1 MVKRVKYGHVK
12 VEDAGEVIRL
22 HVGNVYRDLSV
33 SYARILAGI
42 IKNAADRLEQNLTQE
57 ELGKKVGVKRSQIC
71 KLESGKSS
79 ITLSTMSRVFQ
90 ALGITTATLDLGIG
104 GKVALW

>member
-33 SYARILAGI
+33 SYARILAGHR
-42 IKNAADRLEQNLTQE
+42 KSE
-57 ELGKKVGVKRSQIC
+57 ENSQSQKQGLC
-71 KLESGKSS
+71 CNVWRK
-79 ITLSTMSRVFQ
+79 
-90 ALGITTATLDLGIG
+90 
-104 GKVALW
+104 

>member
-33 SYARILAGI
+33 SYARILA
-42 IKNAADRLEQNLTQE
+42 ADRLEQKQ
-57 ELGKKVGVKRSQIC
+57 K
-71 KLESGKSS
+71 
-79 ITLSTMSRVFQ
+79 
-90 ALGITTATLDLGIG
+90 G
-104 GKVALW
+104 GEHAKED

>member
-22 HVGNVYRDLSV
+22 HVGNAYRDLSV

-42 IKNAADRLEQNLTQE
+42 IKNAADRLEQKQ
-57 ELGKKVGVKRSQIC
+57 K
-71 KLESGKSS
+71 
-79 ITLSTMSRVFQ
+79 
-90 ALGITTATLDLGIG
+90 G
-104 GKVALW
+104 GEYAKED

>member
-42 IKNAADRLEQNLTQE
+42 IKNAA
-57 ELGKKVGVKRSQIC
+57 GYVSKC
-71 KLESGKSS
+71 KG
-79 ITLSTMSRVFQ
+79 
-90 ALGITTATLDLGIG
+90 
-104 GKVALW
+104 